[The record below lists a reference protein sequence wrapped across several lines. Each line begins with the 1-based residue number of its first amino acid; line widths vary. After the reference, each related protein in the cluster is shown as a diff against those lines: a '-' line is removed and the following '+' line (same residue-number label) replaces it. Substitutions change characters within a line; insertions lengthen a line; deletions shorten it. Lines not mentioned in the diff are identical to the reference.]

1 MALALALAMAMA
13 MALALAMAKVTK
25 TERLNQA
32 ADAACWRAFIAHRGV
47 KQTRQRAAVEARTK
61 ALKAE
66 LRGKK

>member
-1 MALALALAMAMA
+1 MTHKLSKL
-13 MALALAMAKVTK
+13 TK
-25 TERLNQA
+25 LNQA

>member
-1 MALALALAMAMA
+1 MTHRQSKL
-13 MALALAMAKVTK
+13 TK
-25 TERLNQA
+25 LNQA

-47 KQTRQRAAVEARTK
+47 KQARQRAAVDARTK